1 MKNFIPR
8 IYILIFFLFSSF
20 LALAQEPTEETPE
33 DTVPINGQVLWLALA
48 GIAFAVIYFRKRTI
62 KAA

>member
-20 LALAQEPTEETPE
+20 IALAQEPTEETPE
-33 DTVPINGQVLWLALA
+33 GPINGQLVWLALA
-48 GIAFAVIYFRKRTI
+48 GIAFALFFLRKKTI
-62 KAA
+62 KTA